1 MKKQTRLRQRFSSNG
16 TFGVYQH
23 IRSLMQ
29 KSGRTRTQ
37 TWKGAG
43 NFKQGFLEQTDV
55 AVSCSRWFSRGAGE
69 EEEDEKEEEEAPF
82 DR

>member
-1 MKKQTRLRQRFSSNG
+1 
-16 TFGVYQH
+16 
-23 IRSLMQ
+23 MQ

-55 AVSCSRWFSRGAGE
+55 AVSCSRWFSRGAEGE
-69 EEEDEKEEEEAPF
+69 QEEAGEAEEDEKEEEAPF